1 MKVKNIFVKSKAIVF
16 GMKYIPIIA
25 TILATI
31 HIGLLLMGHYEPVT
45 ISVATVLLLI
55 LMILISIRFHF
66 CKLHKAMVVF
76 MALMVACIG
85 FQTKG
90 RFGPVLTFAR
100 LLVFAFGA
108 CLSMA
113 SIITNKKNDDGD

>member
-90 RFGPVLTFAR
+90 IWAGLDF
-100 LLVFAFGA
+100 
-108 CLSMA
+108 CEA
-113 SIITNKKNDDGD
+113 SGIRIWCVPFYGLNHY